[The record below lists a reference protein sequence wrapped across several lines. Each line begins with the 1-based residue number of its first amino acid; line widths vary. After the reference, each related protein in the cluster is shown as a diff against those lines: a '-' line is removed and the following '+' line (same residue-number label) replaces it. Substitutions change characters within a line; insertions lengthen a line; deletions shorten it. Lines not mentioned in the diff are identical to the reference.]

1 MPYFGSN
8 TNDAF
13 NQGQFHT
20 VMDQH
25 ANASSITLGDE
36 ASSADQG
43 LDDTSARWND
53 AVGQGYEP
61 RSILAGLPG
70 MSGNGMSA
78 ADAGRVLPGG
88 AQLPAPDGTSAG
100 TYQQTSTLGVLYGT
114 D

>member
-1 MPYFGSN
+1 MAWTPNGA
-8 TNDAF
+8 NDAF

-20 VMDQH
+20 V
-25 ANASSITLGDE
+25 NPGRPNSFSLTLGD
-36 ASSADQG
+36 ADSSADQG

-61 RSILAGLPG
+61 HSILAGLPG

-100 TYQQTSTLGVLYGT
+100 TYQQTSTLGVLFGT